1 MVKDMT
7 VGNPGKTLFLFAVPM
22 VLGNIFQQF
31 YNIVDSVVVGKF
43 VGADALAAV
52 GASSSITF
60 LFIAMATGLSIGSSV
75 VISQLFGANQIAKMK
90 TAIFTVI
97 ISTLVLSTFL
107 MILGLAINKN
117 ILLFLNTPNNILNNA
132 QAYLQ
137 IYFYSLIFLFLYNIL
152 NAVFNALGD
161 SRTPLYFLM
170 FSAILNIV
178 LDLLLVI
185 VFGLGVAG
193 VALATLIAQGVS
205 VVLSGIWLYRRISI
219 FEVEEP
225 VSIFDLQTF
234 KKVCIIAI
242 PSMIQQSI
250 VSIGMLLVQRLVN
263 GYGSIVVAG
272 YTAATKI
279 DNIAIMPMVN
289 VGSAVSTFVAQNI
302 GAKKSERIKSGYR
315 AGLLMVISIGVLIA
329 VILYLF
335 VNQLVSSFVDKDTN
349 KDVIAVGV
357 EYLKVVSIFY
367 FAMGMMNVTNG
378 VLRGAGDM
386 KIFMTSTFI
395 NLGTRVVLA
404 YILSGIIGKS
414 GIWWAIP
421 TGWFAGFLTAF
432 LRYRSGRWKNK
443 GLLTDRV

>member
-22 VLGNIFQQF
+22 VLGNIFQQL
-31 YNIVDSVVVGKF
+31 YNIIDSVVVGKF
-43 VGADALAAV
+43 VGANALAAV

-60 LFIAMATGLSIGSSV
+60 LFIAMATGLSIGSAV
-75 VISQLFGANQIAKMK
+75 VISQLFGANQLAKMK

-107 MILGLAINKN
+107 MILGLGINKN
-117 ILLFLNTPNNILNNA
+117 ILQFLNTPKNIMNDA
-132 QAYLQ
+132 QTYLQ

-161 SRTPLYFLM
+161 SRTPLYFLIL
-170 FSAILNIV
+170 SAILNIG
-178 LDLLLVI
+178 LDLLFVI
-185 VFGLGVAG
+185 VLGLGVAG

-205 VVLSGIWLYRRISI
+205 VVLSGVWLYRRLIV
-219 FEVEEP
+219 FQVEER
-225 VSIFDLQTF
+225 VALFDIQTF

-250 VSIGMLLVQRLVN
+250 VSIGMLFVQRLVN
-263 GYGSIVVAG
+263 GYGSTVVAG

-279 DNIAIMPMVN
+279 DSIAIMPMVN

-302 GAKKSERIKSGYR
+302 GAKKTERVKSGYR
-315 AGLLMVISIGVLIA
+315 AGLLMVICIGLFIA
-329 VILYLF
+329 MVLYLF
-335 VNQLVSSFVDKDTN
+335 GHQLVSSFVDKNTN

-367 FAMGMMNVTNG
+367 FAMGMMNTTNG

-386 KIFMTSTFI
+386 KIFLTSTLF

-404 YILSGIIGKS
+404 YILSGFIGKS

-421 TGWFAGFLTAF
+421 TGWSVGFFIAF
-432 LRYRSGRWKNK
+432 YRYRSGRWKSK
-443 GLLTDRV
+443 GVLTDSV